1 MRRTQT
7 TIIIR
12 SEKTMISLVTLV
24 ASNVFDTVLYQA
36 HPTSPSGIVAIS
48 KPRISF
54 PFFRNVGCGPHAAM
68 QRQHVFDVKCSGVIA
83 TTKRLDSFFIS
94 PTPMHGGFPLLHA
107 ELLRPAMAPQ
117 LP

>member
-1 MRRTQT
+1 
-7 TIIIR
+7 
-12 SEKTMISLVTLV
+12 
-24 ASNVFDTVLYQA
+24 
-36 HPTSPSGIVAIS
+36 
-48 KPRISF
+48 
-54 PFFRNVGCGPHAAM
+54 M